1 MKTIFNK
8 VLCALTLCLAAVF
21 SLSLTSCGDDA
32 LSKEIEKINEELPMH
47 IGNGMS
53 WASVSLEDD
62 VMSFNFT
69 IDETMLPGAIEEFNA
84 NKAEISLAM
93 IQLLRTT
100 LSSTEGG
107 KEVRKEIKKKDI
119 KMQVVFEGTES
130 GQQCVINIPSGA
142 L

>member
-21 SLSLTSCGDDA
+21 SLSLTSCGDNA
-32 LSKEIEKINEELPMH
+32 LSKEIEKLNEKLPMN

-62 VMSFNFT
+62 VMSFNYT
-69 IDETMLPGAIEEFNA
+69 VDESLAPGAIELLNA
-84 NKAEISLAM
+84 NKAEMSLAM
-93 IQLLRTT
+93 VQQLRTT

-107 KEVRKEIKKKDI
+107 RDVRKEIKKNDI
-119 KMQVVFEGTES
+119 RVKIVFEGTES
-130 GQQCVINIPSGA
+130 GQQCVIDIPSGA

>member
-1 MKTIFNK
+1 MRTIFNK
-8 VLCALTLCLAAVF
+8 VLCALTLCLVAVF

-32 LSKEIEKINEELPMH
+32 LSKEIEKLNEKLPMN

-53 WASVSLEDD
+53 WASVSLKDD

-69 IDETMLPGAIEEFNA
+69 VDETMLPGAIEGLND
-84 NKAEISLAM
+84 NKAEMSLAM
-93 IQLLRTT
+93 IQQLRTS

-107 KEVRKEIKKKDI
+107 KEVRKEIKEKGI
-119 KMQVVFEGTES
+119 KVKVVFEGTES
-130 GQQCVINIPSGA
+130 GQQCVVNIPSGA

>member
-1 MKTIFNK
+1 MRTIFNK
-8 VLCALTLCLAAVF
+8 VLCALTLCLVAVF

-32 LSKEIEKINEELPMH
+32 LSKEIEKLNEELPMN

-53 WASVSLEDD
+53 WASVSLKDD

-69 IDETMLPGAIEEFNA
+69 VDETMLPDAIEGLNA
-84 NKAEISLAM
+84 NKAEMSLAM
-93 IQLLRTT
+93 IQQLRTS

-107 KEVRKEIKKKDI
+107 KEVRKEIKEKGI
-119 KMQVVFEGTES
+119 KVKVVFEGTES
-130 GQQCVINIPSGA
+130 GQQCVVNIPSGA

>member
-1 MKTIFNK
+1 M
-8 VLCALTLCLAAVF
+8 LCALTLCLAAVF

-69 IDETMLPGAIEEFNA
+69 IDETMLPGAIEELNA
-84 NKAEISLAM
+84 NKAEMSLGI
-93 IQLLRTT
+93 IQQIR
-100 LSSTEGG
+100 LSLTSTEGG
-107 KEVRKEIKKKDI
+107 KEARKEIKKKDI
-119 KMQVVFEGTES
+119 KVHVVFEGTES
-130 GQQCVINIPSGA
+130 GQRCVVNIPSGA

>member
-1 MKTIFNK
+1 MRTIFNK
-8 VLCALTLCLAAVF
+8 VLCALTLCLVAVF

-32 LSKEIEKINEELPMH
+32 LSKEIEKINEELPMN

-69 IDETMLPGAIEEFNA
+69 VDETMLPGAIEGLND
-84 NKAEISLAM
+84 NKAEMSLAM
-93 IQLLRTT
+93 IQQLRTS

-107 KEVRKEIKKKDI
+107 KEVRKEIKEKGI
-119 KMQVVFEGTES
+119 KVKVVFEGTES
-130 GQQCVINIPSGA
+130 GQQCVVNIPSGA

>member
-1 MKTIFNK
+1 MRTIFNK
-8 VLCALTLCLAAVF
+8 VLCALTLCLVAVF

-32 LSKEIEKINEELPMH
+32 LSKEIKKLNEELPMN

-69 IDETMLPGAIEEFNA
+69 VDETMLPGAIEGLNA
-84 NKAEISLAM
+84 NKAEMSLAM
-93 IQLLRTT
+93 IQQLRTS

-107 KEVRKEIKKKDI
+107 KEVRKEIKEKGI
-119 KMQVVFEGTES
+119 KVKVVFEGTES
-130 GQQCVINIPSGA
+130 GQQCVVNIPSGA

>member
-1 MKTIFNK
+1 MKTILNK

-32 LSKEIEKINEELPMH
+32 LSKEIEKLNEELPTH

-62 VMSFNFT
+62 VMSFNFS
-69 IDETMLPGAIEEFNA
+69 IDETMIPNAIEELNA
-84 NKAEISLAM
+84 NKAEISLGM
-93 IQLLRTT
+93 IQQIRQVFNGD
-100 LSSTEGG
+100 EGG
-107 KEVRKEIKKKDI
+107 KEVREIIKKKDI
-119 KMQVVFEGTES
+119 KVKLVFEGTES
-130 GQQCVINIPSGA
+130 GQKCVINIPSGA

>member
-1 MKTIFNK
+1 MRTIFNK
-8 VLCALTLCLAAVF
+8 VLCALTLCLVAVF

-32 LSKEIEKINEELPMH
+32 LSKEIEKINENLPMN

-69 IDETMLPGAIEEFNA
+69 VDETMLPGAIEGLND
-84 NKAEISLAM
+84 NKAEMSLAM
-93 IQLLRTT
+93 IQQLRTS

-107 KEVRKEIKKKDI
+107 KEVRKEIKEKGI
-119 KMQVVFEGTES
+119 KVKVVFEGTES
-130 GQQCVINIPSGA
+130 GQQCVVNIPSGA

>member
-1 MKTIFNK
+1 MRTIFNK

-32 LSKEIEKINEELPMH
+32 LSKEIEELNENLPMN

-84 NKAEISLAM
+84 NKAEMSLAM
-93 IQLLRTT
+93 IQQLRTS
-100 LSSTEGG
+100 LSSSEGG
-107 KEVRKEIKKKDI
+107 KEVRKEIKEKGI
-119 KMQVVFEGTES
+119 KVKVVFEGTES
-130 GQQCVINIPSGA
+130 GQQCVVNIPSGA

>member
-1 MKTIFNK
+1 MRTIFNK
-8 VLCALTLCLAAVF
+8 VLCALTLCLVAVF

-32 LSKEIEKINEELPMH
+32 LSKEIEKINENLPMN
-47 IGNGMS
+47 IDNGMS

-69 IDETMLPGAIEEFNA
+69 VDETMLPGAIEGLND
-84 NKAEISLAM
+84 NKAEMSLAM
-93 IQLLRTT
+93 IQQLRTS

-107 KEVRKEIKKKDI
+107 KEVRKEIKEKGI
-119 KMQVVFEGTES
+119 KVKVVFEGTES
-130 GQQCVINIPSGA
+130 GQQCVVNIPSGA

>member
-1 MKTIFNK
+1 MRTIFNK
-8 VLCALTLCLAAVF
+8 VLCALTLCLVAVF

-32 LSKEIEKINEELPMH
+32 LSKEIEKINEELPMN

-53 WASVSLEDD
+53 WASVSLKHD

-69 IDETMLPGAIEEFNA
+69 VDETMLPGAIEGLND
-84 NKAEISLAM
+84 NKAEMSLAM
-93 IQLLRTT
+93 IQQLRTS

-107 KEVRKEIKKKDI
+107 KEVRKEIKEKGI
-119 KMQVVFEGTES
+119 KVKVVFEGTES
-130 GQQCVINIPSGA
+130 GQQCVVNIPSGA

>member
-1 MKTIFNK
+1 MRTIFNK
-8 VLCALTLCLAAVF
+8 VLCALTLCLVAVF

-32 LSKEIEKINEELPMH
+32 LSKEIEKINEELPMN

-69 IDETMLPGAIEEFNA
+69 VDETMLPGAIEGLNA
-84 NKAEISLAM
+84 NKAEMSLAM
-93 IQLLRTT
+93 IQQLRTS

-107 KEVRKEIKKKDI
+107 KEVRKEIKEKGI
-119 KMQVVFEGTES
+119 KVKVVFEGTES
-130 GQQCVINIPSGA
+130 GQQCVVNIPSGA

>member
-1 MKTIFNK
+1 MKTILNK

-32 LSKEIEKINEELPMH
+32 LSKEIEKLNEELPTH

-62 VMSFNFT
+62 VMSFNFS
-69 IDETMLPGAIEEFNA
+69 IDETMIPNAIEELNA
-84 NKAEISLAM
+84 NKAEMSLEM
-93 IQLLRTT
+93 IQQIRQAF
-100 LSSTEGG
+100 SGDESG
-107 KEVRKEIKKKDI
+107 KEVREIIKKKDI
-119 KMQVVFEGTES
+119 KVKMVFEGTES
-130 GQQCVINIPSGA
+130 GQKCVINIPSGA

>member
-1 MKTIFNK
+1 MRTIFNK
-8 VLCALTLCLAAVF
+8 VLCALTLCLVAVF

-32 LSKEIEKINEELPMH
+32 LSKEIKKLNEELPMN

-53 WASVSLEDD
+53 WASVSLEDN

-69 IDETMLPGAIEEFNA
+69 VDETMLPGAIEEFNA
-84 NKAEISLAM
+84 NKAEMSLAM
-93 IQLLRTT
+93 IQQLRTS

-107 KEVRKEIKKKDI
+107 KEVRKEIKEKGI
-119 KMQVVFEGTES
+119 KVKVVFEGTES
-130 GQQCVINIPSGA
+130 GQQCVVNIPSGA